1 VVTKVEVAQIDIA
14 LEVEIIRVKENA
26 MALVRQ
32 YRRFRLC
39 LYLIWLVCV
48 SEKKNNVLSIH
59 LGKSSVQSINAMS
72 QCSINEKYKL

>member
-1 VVTKVEVAQIDIA
+1 MLTKTPFGEAKIVGTQQMPQV
-14 LEVEIIRVKENA
+14 
-26 MALVRQ
+26 MTLVRQ